1 MDKLSFDSFTKKIY
15 IKASLKKLYWCWATS
30 EGLSS
35 WFLSKAEFKD
45 TKGQLRKSSENIQKG
60 DSYVWEW
67 HNWDGQE
74 KGTILQANGKDH
86 IEILFAEPSKVAITL
101 EDKGTAVLLM
111 LKQYDIPTDEENKLN
126 IHHGC
131 SNGWTFWLANLKAY
145 LEHGILLNETEF
157 DLRGIP
163 LAGFQFVNM

>member
-1 MDKLSFDSFTKKIY
+1 MNALSFDSFIKKIY
-15 IKASLKKLYWCWATS
+15 IKASLEKLYWCWATS

-35 WFLSKAEFKD
+35 WFLSNAEFKD
-45 TKGQLRKSSENIQKG
+45 AKGHPRKSTEQIQKG
-60 DSYVWEW
+60 DSYIWEW
-67 HNWDGQE
+67 HNWNGQE

-86 IEILFAEPSKVAITL
+86 IEILFAEPSKVSITL
-101 EDKGTAVLLM
+101 EDKDAAVLLT
-111 LKQYDIPTDEENKLN
+111 LKQYEIPTDEENKLN